1 MALMFEGSDLT
12 HFGVGAYLFHVFHK
26 TGIIGLAGVVVRA
39 LEPLGIVGFHEMGGD
54 EVHDCELIVEM

>member
-12 HFGVGAYLFHVFHK
+12 FGVGAYLFHVFHQ

-39 LEPLGIVGFHEMGGD
+39 LEPLGIVGFMRLWA
-54 EVHDCELIVEM
+54 VMRSMIVN